1 MDLVTGAVVFMGR
14 CDGFYG
20 AVQWFLWGGAI
31 VFMGRCGGLYAEVS
45 DFLWKG
51 AKRL

>member
-1 MDLVTGAVVFMGR
+1 MVFM
-14 CDGFYG
+14 
-20 AVQWFLWGGAI
+20 GGAI

-45 DFLWKG
+45 GFLWKG